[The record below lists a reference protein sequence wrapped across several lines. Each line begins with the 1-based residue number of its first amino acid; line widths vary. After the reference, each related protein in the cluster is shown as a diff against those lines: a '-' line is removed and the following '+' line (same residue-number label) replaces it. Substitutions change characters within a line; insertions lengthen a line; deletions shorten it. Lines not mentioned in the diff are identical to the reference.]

1 MGYFATVGSPVARR
15 LRLAFD
21 LFKAGSD
28 LMLQNFRRKHP
39 DETAARIRMNR
50 IMVALCGIFLACGP
64 HTSGSSTTVM
74 LTTGTASTTSQGSST
89 ADVSTSEST
98 VPTTGPDPLS
108 TSTADGTTTSSS
120 GGIPTDPVNGEWV
133 GTYTTGLGFVTF
145 QACGEEDIWPLA
157 DGSLPYFNFC
167 AQAPLWLR
175 VKGTVTTDGNY
186 KTLAVTSILE
196 GPCTVGACDSGF
208 SGCSDF
214 DSLCN

>member
-1 MGYFATVGSPVARR
+1 
-15 LRLAFD
+15 
-21 LFKAGSD
+21 
-28 LMLQNFRRKHP
+28 
-39 DETAARIRMNR
+39 
-50 IMVALCGIFLACGP
+50 
-64 HTSGSSTTVM
+64 M

-120 GGIPTDPVNGEWV
+120 SGIPTDPVNGEWV
-133 GTYTTGLGFVTF
+133 GTYTTGFGFVRF
-145 QACGEEDIWPLA
+145 LACGEEDVWPLA
-157 DGSLPYFNFC
+157 DDSLPYFNEC
-167 AQAPLWLR
+167 AQEPLWLR

-208 SGCSDF
+208 SSCSDF

>member
-1 MGYFATVGSPVARR
+1 MELVAALVARY
-15 LRLAFD
+15 
-21 LFKAGSD
+21 
-28 LMLQNFRRKHP
+28 NRRSRWCFHP
-39 DETAARIRMNR
+39 ASVNVLHCYLGQYSCAVCYHLKMNR